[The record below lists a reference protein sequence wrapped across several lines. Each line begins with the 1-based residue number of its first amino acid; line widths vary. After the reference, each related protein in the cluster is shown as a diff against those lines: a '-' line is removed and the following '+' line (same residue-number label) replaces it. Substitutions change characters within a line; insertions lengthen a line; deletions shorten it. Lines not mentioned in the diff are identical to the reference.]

1 MKKIL
6 LYLLIVLCIV
16 ALGVGYYVWKYTA
29 NSMEVI
35 PSVDPVLVDTGIG
48 KTSFPVAPTFED
60 DFYQD
65 LSDFFGNNQGYENIQ
80 GEYGFTANE

>member
-6 LYLLIVLCIV
+6 LCLLILLCII
-16 ALGVGYYVWKYTA
+16 ALGVGYYAWKFMG
-29 NSMEVI
+29 NPVEVTPI
-35 PSVDPVLVDTGIG
+35 PEPIVVTWRVQPSVPE
-48 KTSFPVAPTFED
+48 SPTFED

-80 GEYGFTANE
+80 GEYGFTTDEK